1 MLDAITTKSEQK
13 VLTAKKSL
21 DKEIEEFKQRK
32 VKPKGRVKRY
42 FILIALAALVGIS
55 FYGMYKINQFFESNK
70 LVFQS
75 PVKVGF
81 YAPVYIA
88 KREKPEVVTIVQEIT
103 GIKPNSPLND
113 IQQYICDKFGKDC
126 KLALAVAKAE
136 NGTMQCDRFNINSNG
151 TVDFGV
157 FQINT
162 VHLKKGYKISDLI
175 DCKKNVDIAFEIFSQ
190 QKGFQ
195 AWVAYNN
202 GNYKKFMY

>member
-1 MLDAITTKSEQK
+1 MLDAIKTKNEQRIINS
-13 VLTAKKSL
+13 KKSL
-21 DKEIEEFKQRK
+21 NSEIEEFKQRQ
-32 VKPKGRVKRY
+32 VRQPKGRLKRY
-42 FILIALAALVGIS
+42 LILLTLTTLVGLA
-55 FYGMYKINQFFESNK
+55 FYGTYKINQFFENNK

-75 PVKVGF
+75 PISLSF
-81 YAPVYIA
+81 NAPLFVA
-88 KREKPEVVTIVQEIT
+88 PREKPKAVTIVKEIK
-103 GIKPNSPLND
+103 GNSPLNEL
-113 IQQYICDKFGKDC
+113 QQYICDKFGSDC